1 VSEKKPSRR
10 QVRKLE
16 RAVAPR
22 KERGWLRVAL
32 RLLAKHPIEA
42 AWLLML
48 VVFALV
54 GPYLTHQDPYAVRVA
69 NRFEDA
75 SVTHFLGTDEYGRD
89 VFTRLVYGT
98 RIAFYIILLCGFLS
112 AGLGTVLGLVAGYF
126 GKAPDLLL
134 SRIVDA
140 VQAFPPILIGIM
152 LAAAVRPSL
161 NTAILA
167 TALFATPELARVVRG
182 EVLRIREEAYVEASR
197 AVGASHLHIV
207 VRGILPNVLPAII
220 VQTSSS
226 APRAVIA
233 VAGLSFLGL
242 GAQPPIPDWGAMV
255 YQANSYMYEHPLYL
269 IAVTVALSVTV
280 IILNLLGDTVR
291 DLLARKQ
298 ARF

>member
-1 VSEKKPSRR
+1 VSQKEEGRR
-10 QVRKLE
+10 LRRLK

-22 KERGWLRVAL
+22 KRKGRLQGILRFV
-32 RLLAKHPIEA
+32 AKHPFETG
-42 AWLLML
+42 WLLLL
-48 VVFALV
+48 VVFALL
-54 GPYLTHQDPYAVRVA
+54 GPSLTHQDPYAVHVA
-69 NRFEDA
+69 DRFRDA
-75 SVTHFLGTDEYGRD
+75 SRSHLLGTDEYGRD
-89 VFTRLVYGT
+89 VFTRLIYGT
-98 RIAFYIILLCGFLS
+98 RIVFYVILLCGFLS
-112 AGLGTVLGLVAGYF
+112 AALGSVLGLVAGYF
-126 GKAPDLLL
+126 GKVPDLLL

-161 NTAILA
+161 DTAILA

-197 AVGASHLHIV
+197 AVGAGHLHIV
-207 VRGILPNVLPAII
+207 LRGILPNVLPAII

-255 YQANSYMYEHPLYL
+255 YQASSYMYEHPLYV
-269 IAVTVALSVTV
+269 IVVTVALSVTV

>member
-1 VSEKKPSRR
+1 MSQKEEGRR
-10 QVRKLE
+10 LRRLK

-22 KERGWLRVAL
+22 KRKGRLQGILRFV
-32 RLLAKHPIEA
+32 AKHPFETG
-42 AWLLML
+42 WLLLL
-48 VVFALV
+48 VVFALL
-54 GPYLTHQDPYAVRVA
+54 GPSLTHQDPYAVHVA
-69 NRFEDA
+69 DRFRDA
-75 SVTHFLGTDEYGRD
+75 SRSHLLGTDEYGRD
-89 VFTRLVYGT
+89 VFTRLIYGT
-98 RIAFYIILLCGFLS
+98 RIVFYVILLCGFLS
-112 AGLGTVLGLVAGYF
+112 AALGSVLGLVAGYF
-126 GKAPDLLL
+126 GKVPDLLL

-161 NTAILA
+161 DTAILA

-197 AVGASHLHIV
+197 AVGAGHLHIV
-207 VRGILPNVLPAII
+207 LRGILPNVLPAII

-255 YQANSYMYEHPLYL
+255 YQASSYMYEHPLYV
-269 IAVTVALSVTV
+269 IVVTVALSVTV

>member
-1 VSEKKPSRR
+1 MSQKEEGRR
-10 QVRKLE
+10 LRRLK

-22 KERGWLRVAL
+22 KRKG
-32 RLLAKHPIEA
+32 RLQGIFRFVAKHPFETG
-42 AWLLML
+42 WLLLL
-48 VVFALV
+48 VVFALL
-54 GPYLTHQDPYAVRVA
+54 GPSLTHQDPYAVHVA
-69 NRFEDA
+69 DRFRDA
-75 SVTHFLGTDEYGRD
+75 SRSHLLGTDEYGRD
-89 VFTRLVYGT
+89 VFTRLIYGT
-98 RIAFYIILLCGFLS
+98 RIVFYVILLCGFLS
-112 AGLGTVLGLVAGYF
+112 AALGSVLGLVAGYF
-126 GKAPDLLL
+126 GKVPDLLL

-161 NTAILA
+161 DTAILA

-197 AVGASHLHIV
+197 AVGAGHLHIV
-207 VRGILPNVLPAII
+207 LRGILPNVLPAII

-255 YQANSYMYEHPLYL
+255 YQASSYMYEHPLYV
-269 IAVTVALSVTV
+269 IVVTVALSVTV